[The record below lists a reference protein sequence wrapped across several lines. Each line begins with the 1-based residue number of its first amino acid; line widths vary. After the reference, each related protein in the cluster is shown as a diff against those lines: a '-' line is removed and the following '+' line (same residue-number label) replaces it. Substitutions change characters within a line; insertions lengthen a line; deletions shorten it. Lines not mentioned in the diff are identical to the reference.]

1 MHLRNEPAS
10 RNRKLTPARS
20 RIAAAQ
26 AVVAPLPWAVV
37 IVGLLVNEV
46 AQSAAHQKAPA
57 ILLTSL
63 TIFFPLLVLRLALA
77 AIIQPG
83 RRTTLLLLLA
93 AIATW
98 SLGSISVSAAR
109 VGGQPEF
116 PAPGEWFF
124 LVSYLGMAS
133 YLLRDVDRRQSR
145 PARGWLDIVIICG
158 GTACLASLLLVT
170 PIRVASDY
178 EGFSLLLALIYPLA
192 DMILA
197 LVVLGQSL
205 LQARID
211 RRKSWMIGTAFV
223 LLTFADSG
231 FALQVSASTYD
242 FGNLSYALWGG
253 GFALLVAAACRPEQ
267 SLIRAVPKAA
277 STPILVG
284 AGLVAL
290 AVLTIRPD
298 DTLALFVLPPAV
310 LTLAAVAARLAL
322 ALKDANRANEAFAL
336 SQTDDLTMLPNRRAV
351 RAWLSEGLA
360 DGTPLALM
368 VLGLDGFHEINDSL
382 GHRAGDTVLTLVGVR
397 MREAVHPH
405 ARVARL
411 GGDEF
416 AIILKTTD
424 EIELME
430 TAHGVLRELA
440 KLIVIEG
447 IEISPSGSIG
457 VTVTLP
463 GDADGSDVM
472 RRADVAMYQAKSSG
486 LGVAFYDAHLDE
498 FSRSRLQLAEELRKG
513 IIDGQ
518 IEVWYQPQIDAATM
532 QVFGLEAL
540 VRWRHPTQGL
550 LSPVSFLPAARRAG
564 LMGRLSEVVAMQAI
578 QDLQMRGRAGIDL
591 CVAINCAPPELLGPT
606 FLPYFYAAIAEW
618 KVPVDRLVLE
628 VTEDSFLADPQHTRD
643 ILLELR
649 SNGVQ
654 ISIDDYGTGFSSLTY
669 LRNLPVQEL
678 KIDRSLI
685 GNVASDDR
693 SRMIVASTIQLA
705 HALEMR
711 IVAEGVENAADLA
724 CLVAMGIDTL
734 QGYHLA
740 RPMPSSQINQWVR
753 DWTFTDH
760 SSVSS
765 PLAGAAQ
772 EPKKDREESR

>member
-109 VGGQPEF
+109 VGGQAEF

-277 STPILVG
+277 GTPILVG

-298 DTLALFVLPPAV
+298 DTLVLFVLPPAV

-336 SQTDDLTMLPNRRAV
+336 SPDRQ
-351 RAWLSEGLA
+351 
-360 DGTPLALM
+360 
-368 VLGLDGFHEINDSL
+368 
-382 GHRAGDTVLTLVGVR
+382 
-397 MREAVHPH
+397 PH
-405 ARVARL
+405 HAA
-411 GGDEF
+411 
-416 AIILKTTD
+416 
-424 EIELME
+424 
-430 TAHGVLRELA
+430 
-440 KLIVIEG
+440 
-447 IEISPSGSIG
+447 
-457 VTVTLP
+457 
-463 GDADGSDVM
+463 
-472 RRADVAMYQAKSSG
+472 
-486 LGVAFYDAHLDE
+486 
-498 FSRSRLQLAEELRKG
+498 
-513 IIDGQ
+513 
-518 IEVWYQPQIDAATM
+518 QP
-532 QVFGLEAL
+532 
-540 VRWRHPTQGL
+540 
-550 LSPVSFLPAARRAG
+550 
-564 LMGRLSEVVAMQAI
+564 
-578 QDLQMRGRAGIDL
+578 
-591 CVAINCAPPELLGPT
+591 
-606 FLPYFYAAIAEW
+606 
-618 KVPVDRLVLE
+618 
-628 VTEDSFLADPQHTRD
+628 
-643 ILLELR
+643 
-649 SNGVQ
+649 
-654 ISIDDYGTGFSSLTY
+654 
-669 LRNLPVQEL
+669 
-678 KIDRSLI
+678 
-685 GNVASDDR
+685 ASC
-693 SRMIVASTIQLA
+693 
-705 HALEMR
+705 
-711 IVAEGVENAADLA
+711 A
-724 CLVAMGIDTL
+724 CLVVRGSGRWHATGVD
-734 QGYHLA
+734 GA
-740 RPMPSSQINQWVR
+740 RPRRLP
-753 DWTFTDH
+753 
-760 SSVSS
+760 
-765 PLAGAAQ
+765 
-772 EPKKDREESR
+772 